1 MSEFAKKYNTACELA
16 MKYRTAPRA
25 GWVKP
30 GSRAADNQAIMVP
43 RKEAEALAMD
53 LASARYGSYARMY
66 EIMALQGYMSQLA
79 EEEPDAIMCDDCH
92 NSFLPGWMG
101 GKCPYCAAE
110 AAAQEEVRRI
120 LGGDQE

>member
-1 MSEFAKKYNTACELA
+1 MNDLAKKYKAACDLA
-16 MKYRTAPRA
+16 AKYRDAPRT

-30 GSRAADNQAIMVP
+30 GSHAANNQAITVP
-43 RKEAEALAMD
+43 RREVEDLATA

-79 EEEPDAIMCDDCH
+79 EEEPDAVLCDSCH

-110 AAAQEEVRRI
+110 AAATEEVNRV
-120 LGGDQE
+120 LNGG